1 MERQSTGF
9 GGYTGKT
16 YTRKNFYL
24 EYIKNSQNSRVRI
37 KTWTKDLNRIFTIED
52 IQMANKHMKSSK
64 IIMLWGKANKSHNDI
79 SPHVLEWPGQ
89 RRYQSLPDLGM
100 GTAHTHTKWGLMKVF
115 CILIVGVMT

>member
-37 KTWTKDLNRIFTIED
+37 KTWTKRFEQNLHYRGYTD
-52 IQMANKHMKSSK
+52 
-64 IIMLWGKANKSHNDI
+64 GK
-79 SPHVLEWPGQ
+79 
-89 RRYQSLPDLGM
+89 
-100 GTAHTHTKWGLMKVF
+100 
-115 CILIVGVMT
+115 